1 MAQLREMGFRDQR
14 SCHQALRTANGDVAI
29 AAANLAANNG
39 AAAAAAASP
48 TGRIPAYAPTVYT
61 RR

>member
-39 AAAAAAASP
+39 AAAAAASP
-48 TGRIPAYAPTVYT
+48 TGRIPAYAPTGYT